1 MAVRAADGCHAIPS
15 HHRHKR
21 YLARLAVPHPR
32 TYALRLRPQTAQ
44 SAPPSPGPPRRQ
56 GLRRDVMAE
65 IMAQGTSTLQ
75 KQLKGNQISCAGLH
89 ISCSVYAP
97 RTGGRRENGQP
108 AVLAFL
114 GVPVSLALLV
124 DALSPLFFCLVCVL
138 FMTMGQRAAET
149 LSAKNALTRARPHVE
164 LDPRLAKGGR
174 AALGHVVGRGVHEAA
189 RYKVESGAICTLGA
203 LVCRPHST
211 SVHLSASLSSF

>member
-1 MAVRAADGCHAIPS
+1 MPPPRWQCAPPTDAMRFPLTTVTNDTSRDSYVSSGLADTRQGRSPS
-15 HHRHKR
+15 
-21 YLARLAVPHPR
+21 PHLCAPSPPTNR
-32 TYALRLRPQTAQ
+32 TERTAQ
-44 SAPPSPGPPRRQ
+44 PWAAAPPRPPPRRHGRDNGSRYIHFAEAAEGQ
-56 GLRRDVMAE
+56 AVPAFTSPVRSTRR
-65 IMAQGTSTLQ
+65 GR
-75 KQLKGNQISCAGLH
+75 AG
-89 ISCSVYAP
+89 
-97 RTGGRRENGQP
+97 GGKMDSQ
-108 AVLAFL
+108 
-114 GVPVSLALLV
+114 
-124 DALSPLFFCLVCVL
+124 
-138 FMTMGQRAAET
+138 QYWHRAAET